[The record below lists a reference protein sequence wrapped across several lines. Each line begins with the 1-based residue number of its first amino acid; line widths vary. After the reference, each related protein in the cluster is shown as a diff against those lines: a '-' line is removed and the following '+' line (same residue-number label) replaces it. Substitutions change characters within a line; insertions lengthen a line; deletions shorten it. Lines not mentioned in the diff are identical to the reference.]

1 MKRQAH
7 AMEEVSWGASPES
20 FGLWAVAPPRDLA
33 NDSDDRGGRRR
44 ARLETEVS
52 LTSESQ
58 FFSDLSGDISEGG
71 LFVATYRAV
80 AVGTVID
87 IEFSLPDGPVRAVGR
102 IQWTRPGGLD
112 LPPGLGIAFV
122 ALAEEDRRRIQLF
135 CERRSPLY
143 CEP

>member
-1 MKRQAH
+1 MKREAY
-7 AMEEVSWGASPES
+7 AMNEVSCHATSES
-20 FGLWAVAPPRDLA
+20 VCFRAIAPQHDSNDRRGRPRT
-33 NDSDDRGGRRR
+33 
-44 ARLETEVS
+44 RLEAEIS

-87 IEFSLPDGPVRAVGR
+87 IEVSLPDGPVRAVGR
-102 IQWTRPGGLD
+102 VQWTRPGGLD

-143 CEP
+143 CEI